1 MTNFWYIIRV
11 LPGKERQLAEHFNE
25 QISLGK
31 LNEIIRFICPTENEF
46 ITLRKKKVLREKV
59 IYNGYIYFETTNKL
73 SEDELKHISINS
85 NILSMSGSKLPSL
98 MSDSDVRKIMKE
110 DDIIKRA
117 ESKLTKY
124 IKGETVI
131 INDGPFKT
139 FEGTVVDFIGDKI
152 NLEVKIF
159 GRNTPVTLDITQ
171 INKI

>member
-59 IYNGYIYFETTNKL
+59 IYNGYIYFETANKL
-73 SEDELKHISINS
+73 TEDELKHISINS

-110 DDIIKRA
+110 DDILKRA

-124 IKGETVI
+124 IKGEKVI

-139 FEGTVVDFIGDKI
+139 FEGTIVELIGDKI

-159 GRNTPVTLDITQ
+159 GRNTPVTLELTQ